1 MKALG
6 DYLGKKAE
14 AKSDAVPQ
22 SSPYACC
29 ANNCFMPGQFAD
41 SLNGPPRSVC
51 WVHDGAPYDRWPLV
65 TQAMAGLSR
74 WTRLYGLL
82 VTREGRVRLGIE
94 DTPGALELVA
104 KRAASEL
111 GEPILALQDSDYL
124 TQRWVKG
131 ASGPSSCREPSWYR
145 YAGRLRKLIRER
157 AGVPQ

>member
-1 MKALG
+1 
-6 DYLGKKAE
+6 
-14 AKSDAVPQ
+14 
-22 SSPYACC
+22 
-29 ANNCFMPGQFAD
+29 
-41 SLNGPPRSVC
+41 
-51 WVHDGAPYDRWPLV
+51 
-65 TQAMAGLSR
+65 
-74 WTRLYGLL
+74 
-82 VTREGRVRLGIE
+82 VRLGIE

-131 ASGPSSCREPSWYR
+131 ASGPSECREPSWYR